1 MGGMYY
7 DDDEFAYYD
16 DGMFY
21 DDDEFAYYDDGMY
34 YDDGNW
40 DDDWWNNKKKNNK
53 KNKPDKKNKPNKKD
67 KPNKNMKKKTK
78 PGAQKKFKMKK
89 GAQKKFT
96 MKKGAQKKFPKK
108 KGAQKKFKKRQ
119 GPPKKKFQKKKGALK
134 KFQKNKDAVKKF
146 QKKKGALKKFQKKQC
161 VKITFKLFLDDYPED
176 TTWKITSS
184 DKNVLM
190 AGGDYKYKKRHFIM
204 KCVEPGCYTFEIK
217 DSFGDGLALGGIAYL
232 TKILWLRKTE
242 LNLAREK
249 RFHLEIVKEKETIEW
264 SLLRNRS
271 DVCMFVFEIPKKLIL
286 LIVQCF
292 LSILDVLY

>member
-1 MGGMYY
+1 MG
-7 DDDEFAYYD
+7 
-16 DGMFY
+16 
-21 DDDEFAYYDDGMY
+21 
-34 YDDGNW
+34 
-40 DDDWWNNKKKNNK
+40 
-53 KNKPDKKNKPNKKD
+53 
-67 KPNKNMKKKTK
+67 
-78 PGAQKKFKMKK
+78 
-89 GAQKKFT
+89 
-96 MKKGAQKKFPKK
+96 
-108 KGAQKKFKKRQ
+108 
-119 GPPKKKFQKKKGALK
+119 
-134 KFQKNKDAVKKF
+134 
-146 QKKKGALKKFQKKQC
+146 
-161 VKITFKLFLDDYPED
+161 

-217 DSFGDGLALGGIAYL
+217 DSFGDGLALGGKYSLSYKDTMVKEI
-232 TKILWLRKTE
+232 K

-271 DVCMFVFEIPKKLIL
+271 DVCMFVFGIPKKLIL